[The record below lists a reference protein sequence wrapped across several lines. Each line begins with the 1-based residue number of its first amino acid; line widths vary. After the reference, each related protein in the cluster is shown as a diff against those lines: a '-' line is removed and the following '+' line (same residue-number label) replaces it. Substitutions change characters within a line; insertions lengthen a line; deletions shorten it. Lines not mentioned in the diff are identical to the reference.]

1 MTEIGTATIK
11 IIPEFDAEALTDQV
25 RASVAAALRKIA
37 DELDTPAATREPA
50 LWGYHI
56 GDRVRYTE
64 SGVGPL
70 NVVRVIGAVKRYAD
84 DEPYLRLDDP
94 NSAIPGI
101 GHAFNAAQIT
111 PA

>member
-1 MTEIGTATIK
+1 MADIGTATIK
-11 IIPEFDAEALTDQV
+11 ITPEFDVEDLAAQIRAAVAEAL
-25 RASVAAALRKIA
+25 RKMA
-37 DELDTPAATREPA
+37 DEMGTPADTREPA

-64 SGVGPL
+64 TGIGL
-70 NVVRVIGAVKRYAD
+70 ATVVRVVGEVKRPD

-94 NSAIPGI
+94 DGSTPGV
-101 GHAFNAAQIT
+101 GHAFNADQIT